1 MDMPDSTPGVEVLL
15 FDLGGVLLE
24 LNDPAAIFRLD
35 TKREAFLDTWLH
47 SPTVR
52 TFESGRMEVPEFATR
67 MVAEANLPYEPAE
80 FLVRF
85 DRWPHRLFEGVEE
98 LLLELSEQFELALL
112 SNTNA
117 RHWHQP
123 GVGDALVP
131 LIDRLFL
138 SFETGLLK
146 PDEEVFA
153 DVTNKIGRSP
163 SAIAFFDDNPANVS
177 AAGAFGFRAFH
188 ARGPDD
194 LRSSLAELGI

>member
-1 MDMPDSTPGVEVLL
+1 MDSDNSTSPVEVLV

-24 LNDPAAIFRLD
+24 LNDPAAVFRLETD
-35 TKREAFLDTWLH
+35 REEFLDTWLH

-52 TFESGRMEVPEFATR
+52 AFESGLIEVPEFATR
-67 MVAEANLPYEPAE
+67 MVEEAELPYGPAE
-80 FLVRF
+80 FLMRF
-85 DRWPHRLFEGVEE
+85 DRWPHRLFEGTEE
-98 LLLELSEQFELALL
+98 LLLELTDQFEIALL

-123 GVGDALVP
+123 GVGEALVP

-146 PDEEVFA
+146 PDEAVYA
-153 DVTNKIGRSP
+153 DVAKKIGREP

-177 AAGAFGFRAFH
+177 AAGSFGFQAFLT
-188 ARGPDD
+188 RGPDD
-194 LRSSLAELGI
+194 LRSSLAEFGF